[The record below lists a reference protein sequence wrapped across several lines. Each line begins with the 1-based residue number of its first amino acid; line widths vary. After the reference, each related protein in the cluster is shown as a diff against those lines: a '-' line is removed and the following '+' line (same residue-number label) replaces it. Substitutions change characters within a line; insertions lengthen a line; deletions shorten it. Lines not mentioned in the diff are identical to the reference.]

1 MSPDTDE
8 NPNGGIVP
16 IVGSVVITLVALLI
30 FGATFRTGIHYGMD
44 QKVTWEGYG
53 RVQNAVGA
61 IMTEKRYGQG
71 GYAIS
76 DLIHWDLSQR
86 GFTAEPDIVKKLGV
100 TVPENLQAT
109 FLDNVLQRMWRDLGS
124 VSEAGRGSIRG
135 LGADDVGYVD
145 FAKLAFWTFGLHI
158 RSFYYLFFLIM
169 GASLLLALVERARD
183 RVGQIIILGTA
194 AVIYASCYYTDILL
208 LPEPSGSGNMV
219 NPRFMPV
226 LGLIPTVHILLATVE
241 GVRPRLS
248 KIALLLP
255 QAGFV
260 FFAVHM
266 RATAVWLVAALALAV
281 LILSLP
287 RIREAIKYRAP
298 PGRLLGRF
306 VIARWPA
313 VMALVIVLGG
323 LKAVSLSL
331 HPTYKEGGWLQHHAM
346 WHSIYYSLQFHPGFV
361 EKYGAAHY
369 GTAGDE
375 MPHAAA
381 FAYVTADPEE
391 DKPEIYWWAPS
402 QKLKYAEMERL
413 VKLAFFEFLRKDP
426 LFVIQAFVIKSKLL
440 SEIMIREMRLAW
452 SNAAA
457 WQRFAFAGGVFAI
470 GVLASL
476 SFAAFRRLWLFSVVF
491 GVGAVASLSIP
502 VLTVVGPQVVSEEF
516 MALQITI
523 LLSVAVVIATVCR
536 FLMGISLN
544 NPGVLAYVRRRARLS
559 PSSPPNPNS

>member
-346 WHSIYYSLQFHPGFV
+346 WHSIYFSLQFHPDFV

-369 GTAGDE
+369 GMKGDA
-375 MPHAAA
+375 MPIGAAL
-381 FAYVTADPEE
+381 AYVKGHPEE
-391 DKPEIYWWAPS
+391 EKPGIYLVPGH
-402 QKLKYAEMERL
+402 LKYAEMERL
-413 VKLAFFEFLRKDP
+413 VKLAFFEFFRKDP

-452 SNAAA
+452 GNAAP
-457 WQRFAFAGGVFAI
+457 WQRFAFACGVFAI

-476 SFAAFRRLWLFSVVF
+476 SSAAFRRLWLFSVVF

-502 VLTVVGPQVVSEEF
+502 VLTVVAPQVISEEF
-516 MALQITI
+516 MAMVVLI
-523 LLSVAVVIATVCR
+523 LMGVAVLVAMACR
-536 FLMGISLN
+536 FLMRISLN
-544 NPGVLAYVRRRARLS
+544 NPGALAYAGWRARLS
-559 PSSPPNPNS
+559 PSSPPNPIS